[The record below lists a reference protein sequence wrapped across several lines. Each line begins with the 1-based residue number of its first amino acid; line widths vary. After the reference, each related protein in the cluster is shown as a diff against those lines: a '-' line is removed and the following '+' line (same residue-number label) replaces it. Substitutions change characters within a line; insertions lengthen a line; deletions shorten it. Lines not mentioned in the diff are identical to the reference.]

1 MSALAQLFVHGFSV
15 SMSRNHQ
22 SIIAHLILHSS
33 CEVDLAWN
41 YVSSRQHFVNEQNWL
56 KSVKPLSLFLNSKW
70 HFKIESAAQSSGI
83 RHGFWSQS
91 CSWWSKL
98 KGFVQVEKFRT
109 CLLLVLS
116 LASLE
121 ITKFPVCAHYT
132 RKHVNC
138 YQLGLRQIGTRLET
152 FESYE
157 MTKQAEPIWTSS
169 LRQHAPRQGVQVRT
183 SAARPFA
190 AWASLEASRKLY
202 RITRYYEWVVWPVR
216 EF

>member
-121 ITKFPVCAHYT
+121 ITKFPVCAHT
-132 RKHVNC
+132 HESTSIAISLDSDKLEHVWKRLSHMKWPNK
-138 YQLGLRQIGTRLET
+138 QNQSGPRRSASMRPAKVSKSGLLLPGPLQREHHLRLPGNSIELRDT
-152 FESYE
+152 
-157 MTKQAEPIWTSS
+157 TS
-169 LRQHAPRQGVQVRT
+169 
-183 SAARPFA
+183 
-190 AWASLEASRKLY
+190 E
-202 RITRYYEWVVWPVR
+202 
-216 EF
+216 

>member
-1 MSALAQLFVHGFSV
+1 MSALVQLFVHGFSV

-41 YVSSRQHFVNEQNWL
+41 YVSSRQHFVNKQNWL

-91 CSWWSKL
+91 CGWWSKL

-121 ITKFPVCAHYT
+121 ITKFPVCAHT
-132 RKHVNC
+132 HESTSIAVSLDSDKLEHVWK
-138 YQLGLRQIGTRLET
+138 RL
-152 FESYE
+152 SHMKWIE
-157 MTKQAEPIWTSS
+157 MTSWVKRHAQSRTNLDLVAPPACAPPRCPSQDFCCQALCSVS
-169 LRQHAPRQGVQVRT
+169 
-183 SAARPFA
+183 
-190 AWASLEASRKLY
+190 
-202 RITRYYEWVVWPVR
+202 ITWRLPGNFI

>member
-1 MSALAQLFVHGFSV
+1 MSALVQLFVHGFSV

-56 KSVKPLSLFLNSKW
+56 KMAQVCQLNSKW

-91 CSWWSKL
+91 CGWWSKL

-109 CLLLVLS
+109 CLLFVLS

-121 ITKFPVCAHYT
+121 ITKFPVCAHT
-132 RKHVNC
+132 HESTSIAVSLDSDKLEHVWKCLSHMKWQVGWND
-138 YQLGLRQIGTRLET
+138 
-152 FESYE
+152 
-157 MTKQAEPIWTSS
+157 MPKAEPIWTSS
-169 LRQHAPRQGVQVRT
+169 LRQHAPRQGVQVGT

-190 AWASLEASRKLY
+190 AWASLRLGGFQETL
-202 RITRYYEWVVWPVR
+202 
-216 EF
+216 